1 MDHLKSATETLTQ
14 QKTNGN
20 NTVEANDSEGN
31 SATVGQDGSVD
42 VNSQDGTNVKV
53 GSDGT
58 VSIGN

>member
-1 MDHLKSATETLTQ
+1 METVTQ
-14 QKTNGN
+14 QKQNGN

-31 SATVGQDGSVD
+31 SATVGQDGSVE

>member
-1 MDHLKSATETLTQ
+1 MTTMAIM
-14 QKTNGN
+14 NG
-20 NTVEANDSEGN
+20 TVS
-31 SATVGQDGSVD
+31 QDGSVE